1 MVLRILSRITK
12 KRNKRTL
19 FSYSTGSKYSSLFH
33 FDELIVLNC
42 IKLTRMLKEKFIEA
56 INKAYTT
63 PLPAI
68 YLGAGIFQGQII
80 GEAKVNVPLR
90 MMNRHGLVT
99 GATGS
104 GKTRTLQLIAEQLSA
119 AGVPV
124 FMPDMKGDLSGMAKE
139 GIAND
144 KINERAKALGIK
156 YTPSG
161 FPVELYSLS
170 GKQGAQMRAT
180 VTEFGPVLLSKIL
193 ELNEVQSGV
202 LSVIFKYA
210 DDKNLPIVD
219 FNDLKKVLNY
229 LSEGAGAQEI
239 KSDYGKISTTT
250 SSTILR
256 KIVALEQQGIHMIF
270 GEQSFDIQDLFEK
283 VDGRGVI
290 SILNVSDVQ
299 SQPSIFSTF
308 MLALLAELYQNLP
321 EAGDLDKPKLIFFLD
336 EAHLLFKDAPKAF
349 MDQIEQVIR
358 LIRSKG
364 VGIFFCTQL
373 TQDVPATVLSQLG
386 NRVHHV
392 IRAFTPND
400 VKALKETIKT
410 FPKSDFYDMEQQFT
424 QLGTGQ
430 AFITVLNEKG
440 IPTETVVTHL
450 APPASVM
457 GPLTTDEYQNQLKN
471 SDVYKKYKE
480 TVDPQS
486 AFEILEAR
494 MKQQDSAEVQKEQQ
508 VKTTSRGR
516 QEKSTFEEVISSPVA
531 KQVGRELV
539 RGVFGMLFG
548 TTTRRTSRRRGI
560 F

>member
-1 MVLRILSRITK
+1 MS
-12 KRNKRTL
+12 
-19 FSYSTGSKYSSLFH
+19 
-33 FDELIVLNC
+33 
-42 IKLTRMLKEKFIEA
+42 KEKFIEA
-56 INKAYTT
+56 ITKSYTT
-63 PLPAI
+63 ALPSI
-68 YLGAGIFQGQII
+68 YLGAGIYEKEIVA
-80 GEAKVNVPLR
+80 EAKVNLPLR

-104 GKTRTLQLIAEQLSA
+104 GKTRTLQLLAEQLSA
-119 AGVPV
+119 AGVSV
-124 FMPDMKGDLSGMAKE
+124 FMPDMKGDISGMAKE
-139 GIAND
+139 GLVND
-144 KINERAKALGIK
+144 KITERATALGIQ

-161 FPVELYSLS
+161 FPVEIYSLS
-170 GKQGAQMRAT
+170 GKLGAQMRAT

-193 ELNEVQSGV
+193 ELNDTQLGV
-202 LSVIFKYA
+202 LNILFKYA

-229 LSEGAGAQEI
+229 LTEGAGAAEI
-239 KSDYGKISTTT
+239 KGEYGKISSATA
-250 SSTILR
+250 STILR
-256 KIVALEQQGIHMIF
+256 KIVSLEQQGVDQIF
-270 GEQSFDIQDLFEK
+270 GETSFDIDDLLEK

-290 SILNVSDVQ
+290 SLLNVSDIQ
-299 SQPSIFSTF
+299 NQPAIFSTF
-308 MLALLAELYQNLP
+308 LLSLLAEIYQRLP
-321 EAGDLDKPKLIFFLD
+321 EAGDLDKPKLVFFLD

-349 MDQIEQVIR
+349 LDQIDQVIR

-364 VGIFFCTQL
+364 VGVFFCTQV
-373 TQDVPATVLSQLG
+373 TQDIPPSVLAQLG

-410 FPKSDFYDMEQQFT
+410 FPKSEFYDMEQQFT

-450 APPASVM
+450 APPASIM
-457 GPLTTDEYQNQLKN
+457 GPLAGNEYQDLLNN
-471 SDVYKKYKE
+471 SDFYRKYKDC
-480 TVDPQS
+480 VDPQS
-486 AFEILEAR
+486 AFELLSER
-494 MKQQDSAEVQKEQQ
+494 MKQQESKREEEKTETRT
-508 VKTTSRGR
+508 TTSRR

-539 RGVFGMLFG
+539 RGVFGVLFG
-548 TTTRRTSRRRGI
+548 TTTRRTTKRRGGL

>member
-1 MVLRILSRITK
+1 MSA
-12 KRNKRTL
+12 
-19 FSYSTGSKYSSLFH
+19 
-33 FDELIVLNC
+33 
-42 IKLTRMLKEKFIEA
+42 EKFIES
-56 INKAYTT
+56 INKSYTI
-63 PLPAI
+63 AGSSI
-68 YLGAGIFQGQII
+68 YLGAGIYEGTIHAP
-80 GEAKVNVPLR
+80 AKVNLPLR

-104 GKTRTLQLIAEQLSA
+104 GKTRTLQLLAEQLSA

-124 FMPDMKGDLSGMAKE
+124 FMPDMKGDISGMAKE
-139 GIAND
+139 GAAND
-144 KINERAKALGIK
+144 KINERANALGIQ

-161 FPVELYSLS
+161 YPVELYSLS
-170 GKQGAQMRAT
+170 GKVGAQMRAT

-202 LSVIFKYA
+202 MMILFKYA
-210 DDKNLPIVD
+210 DDKELPIVD
-219 FNDLKKVLNY
+219 LNDLKKVLNY
-229 LSEGAGAQEI
+229 LSEGAGAAEI
-239 KSDYGKISTTT
+239 KNDYGKISPATA
-250 SSTILR
+250 STILR
-256 KIVALEQQGIHMIF
+256 KIVALEQQGVNHLF
-270 GEQSFDIQDLFEK
+270 GEKSFDIDDLFEK

-290 SILNVSDVQ
+290 SLLNVCDIQ
-299 SQPSIFSTF
+299 SQPAVFSTF

-349 MDQIEQVIR
+349 MDQIDQIIR

-364 VGIFFCTQL
+364 VGVFFCTQL
-373 TQDVPATVLSQLG
+373 TQDVPANVLSQLG

-410 FPKSDFYDMEQQFT
+410 FPKSEYYDMEQQFT

-450 APPASVM
+450 APPASFM
-457 GPLTTDEYQNQLKN
+457 GPLSESEYKAQLES
-471 SDVYKKYKE
+471 SDKYKKYKDAI
-480 TVDPQS
+480 DPRS
-486 AFEILEAR
+486 AFEMLDEKMQSAWKEEEVKR
-494 MKQQDSAEVQKEQQ
+494 ESQQQR
-508 VKTTSRGR
+508 TTTTTTQTRK
-516 QEKSTFEEVISSPVA
+516 EKSTLEEVMSSPVS
-531 KQVGRELV
+531 KQIGRELV

-548 TTTRRTSRRRGI
+548 TTRTRRR
-560 F
+560 

>member
-1 MVLRILSRITK
+1 MSR
-12 KRNKRTL
+12 
-19 FSYSTGSKYSSLFH
+19 
-33 FDELIVLNC
+33 
-42 IKLTRMLKEKFIEA
+42 EKFTEA
-56 INKAYTT
+56 INRSYST

-68 YLGAGIFQGQII
+68 CLGAGIYQDQII
-80 GEAKVNVPLR
+80 AEAKVNLPLR

-104 GKTRTLQLIAEQLSA
+104 GKTRTLQLMAEQLSA

-139 GIAND
+139 GAVND
-144 KINERAKALGIK
+144 KINERVSALGMN

-170 GKQGAQMRAT
+170 GKKGAQMRAT

-193 ELNEVQSGV
+193 ELNEVQAGV
-202 LSVIFKYA
+202 LAVLFKYA
-210 DDKNLPIVD
+210 DDKNLPVVD
-219 FNDLKKVLNY
+219 LNDLKKVLNY

-239 KSDYGKISTTT
+239 KADYGKISGATAG
-250 SSTILR
+250 TILR
-256 KIVALEQQGIHMIF
+256 KIVALEQQGIDQIF
-270 GEQSFDIQDLFEK
+270 GERSFDIHDMLDK

-290 SILNVSDVQ
+290 SLLNVSDVQ
-299 SQPSIFSTF
+299 QQPALFSTF

-349 MDQIEQVIR
+349 MDQIDQVIR

-364 VGIFFCTQL
+364 VGVFFCTQL
-373 TQDVPATVLSQLG
+373 TQDIPASVLSQLG

-410 FPKSDFYDMEQQFT
+410 FPRSEFYDMEQQFT

-430 AFITVLNEKG
+430 TFITVLNEKG

-450 APPASVM
+450 APPASLM
-457 GPLTTDEYQNQLKN
+457 GPLTPAEYESQLQQ
-471 SDVYKKYKE
+471 SDLYKKYQE
-480 TVDPQS
+480 VIDPQS
-486 AFEILEAR
+486 AFEILEER
-494 MKQQDSAEVQKEQQ
+494 MKQQKQEAEQQ
-508 VKTTSRGR
+508 KAAQPKKTAGR
-516 QEKSTFEEVISSPVA
+516 KQEKSTFEEVLSSPVT

-539 RGVFGMLFG
+539 RGVFGVLFG
-548 TTTRRTSRRRGI
+548 TTRRRSTKRGGL

>member
-1 MVLRILSRITK
+1 MS
-12 KRNKRTL
+12 
-19 FSYSTGSKYSSLFH
+19 
-33 FDELIVLNC
+33 
-42 IKLTRMLKEKFIEA
+42 KEKFIES
-56 INKAYTT
+56 ITKSYTT
-63 PLPAI
+63 TLPSV
-68 YLGAGIFQGQII
+68 YLGAGVYQSEILPQ
-80 GEAKVNVPLR
+80 AKVNLALR

-104 GKTRTLQLIAEQLSA
+104 GKTRTLQLLAEQLSA

-124 FMPDMKGDLSGMAKE
+124 FMPDMKGDISGMAKE
-139 GIAND
+139 GTANN
-144 KINERAKALGIK
+144 KINERAKALDIA
-156 YTPSG
+156 YSPLA
-161 FPVELYSLS
+161 FPVEIYSLS
-170 GKQGAQMRAT
+170 GKLGAQMRAT

-193 ELNEVQSGV
+193 ELNDTQAGV
-202 LSVIFKYA
+202 LNIIFKYA
-210 DDKNLPIVD
+210 DDKKLPIVD

-229 LSEGAGAQEI
+229 LTEGKGAAEI
-239 KSDYGKISTTT
+239 KEDYGKISSAT

-256 KIVALEQQGIHMIF
+256 KIVSLEQQGVDKLF
-270 GEQSFDIQDLFEK
+270 GETSFDVDDLFEK

-290 SILNVSDVQ
+290 SLLNVSDLQ
-299 SQPSIFSTF
+299 SQPAIFSTF
-308 MLALLAELYQNLP
+308 MLSLLAELYQRLP

-349 MDQIEQVIR
+349 LDPIDQIIR

-373 TQDVPATVLSQLG
+373 TQDVPANVLSQLG

-410 FPKSDFYDMEQQFT
+410 FPRSEYYDMEQQFT

-450 APPASVM
+450 APPSSVM
-457 GPLTTDEYQNQLKN
+457 GPLSESEYSNLLSG
-471 SDVYKKYKE
+471 SDMYKKYKQ
-480 TVDPQS
+480 TVDPES
-486 AFEILEAR
+486 AFELLCER
-494 MKQQDSAEVQKEQQ
+494 MEEQKEEAEET
-508 VKTTSRGR
+508 KTSRAPR
-516 QEKSTFEEVISSPVA
+516 RKEKSTFEEVLSSPVT
-531 KQVGRELV
+531 KQVGREIV

-548 TTTRRTSRRRGI
+548 STPRRSTRRKGS
-560 F
+560 FF